1 MMRKWYETL
10 SQNIGS
16 FGENPKN
23 WQLLGLNPGPPVR
36 ALAGLSPAVS
46 GASPINEENRI

>member
-1 MMRKWYETL
+1 MRRPVQKLGHLEK
-10 SQNIGS
+10 IR
-16 FGENPKN
+16 KN

-46 GASPINEENRI
+46 GASPTNGENRI